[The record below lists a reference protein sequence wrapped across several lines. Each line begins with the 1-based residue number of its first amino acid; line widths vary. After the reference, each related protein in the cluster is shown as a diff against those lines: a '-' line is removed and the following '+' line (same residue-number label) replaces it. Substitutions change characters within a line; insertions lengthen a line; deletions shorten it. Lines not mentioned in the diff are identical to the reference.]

1 MFRNIEGHF
10 VMQKKDLLK
19 IYFTLFEII
28 RKANIVCVL
37 REKLEGSVI
46 KRWLFI
52 SIPIFFYAVNI
63 YIIISQDAFWN
74 KCIKLSFV
82 KDMSN
87 SLVLTVL
94 FFISYFLSYY
104 FPSLFSRWKEN
115 GISKEYLNSL
125 EIHPKRWMVMLVG
138 LILLGIGILSGWS
151 FSNTAMKNGLKIWT
165 NHLDTFGVVMYSIFL
180 GITWY
185 NSLLVLG
192 MALIGGFAI
201 FWTIRKE
208 KLVYNL
214 LEFDKNLS
222 IINAL
227 NMLLCTFS
235 YGLFYIGGSILFI
248 FNDKVA
254 AKEEVYNTFSD
265 DVAALCLVVS
275 VLLIVVIAYIP
286 LQEVISFMR
295 RKKKELILHY
305 ERQIDDTIFENEKES
320 LIKKRNAIID
330 KPLIS
335 TTVSNKLMIIAS
347 IIVPLIG
354 VIFQG
359 IELFRN

>member
-1 MFRNIEGHF
+1 MK
-10 VMQKKDLLK
+10 QKEDLLK
-19 IYFTLFEII
+19 KYFTYFEIF
-28 RKANIVCVL
+28 RRANIVCVM
-37 REKLEGSVI
+37 REKLEGNVI

-52 SIPIFFYAVNI
+52 SIPIIFYAVNI
-63 YIIISQDAFWN
+63 YVILLQDAFWN
-74 KCIKLSFV
+74 RCIKLSFV

-115 GISKEYLNSL
+115 GISKKYLNTL
-125 EIHPKRWMVMLVG
+125 EIHPEQWKILLVG
-138 LILLGIGILSGWS
+138 LILLVIGILSGWS
-151 FSNTAMKNGLKIWT
+151 FSSVAMENGNKIWT

-185 NSLLVLG
+185 NSISVLG

-201 FWTIRKE
+201 FWTIRKGR
-208 KLVYNL
+208 LVYNL

-254 AKEEVYNTFSD
+254 AENEVYNTFSD
-265 DVAALCLVVS
+265 DVPALCLVVS

-286 LQEVISFMR
+286 LQEVINFMR
-295 RKKKELILHY
+295 RKKKELILYY
-305 ERQIDDTIFENEKES
+305 EKQINETVSESEKER
-320 LIKKRNAIID
+320 LIKKRNIIID
-330 KPLIS
+330 KPVIS
-335 TTVSNKLMIIAS
+335 TTISNRLMIFAS

-359 IELFRN
+359 IELFQD